1 MASASGPENQKG
13 ELTGVS
19 GGTFFSRGLR
29 RALLS
34 AAEPPRSAKVQWDI
48 CEQRSRGVFSP

>member
-1 MASASGPENQKG
+1 MASASGLENQKG

-19 GGTFFSRGLR
+19 GGTFFSRECGVRRNRGCEAAR

-34 AAEPPRSAKVQWDI
+34 AAEPPRSAKV
-48 CEQRSRGVFSP
+48 